1 MNPFYPLVALRAYHR
16 CEYCHAPESVFNF
29 PFEIEHVIS
38 VALDGTDDETNLAL
52 ACHSCNI
59 YKGSYLHGIDPLSGD
74 TVRLFHPREQV
85 WEHHFRINLAT
96 SEVIGKT
103 PTGRATVNRLRM
115 NSPAQLV
122 ARSTWIRLGL
132 FP

>member
-16 CEYCHAPESVFNF
+16 CEYCQAPESVFNF

-38 VALDGTDDETNLAL
+38 LALGGADDETNLAL
-52 ACHSCNI
+52 ACRSCNI
-59 YKGSYLHGIDPLSGD
+59 YKGPYLNGIDPLSGD
-74 TVRLFHPREQV
+74 TVRLFHPRVQV
-85 WEHHFRINLAT
+85 WEHHFQINLET